1 MIRAND
7 TGRLMNTRLSKLTAA
22 IAAVLTLAGC
32 GGTTSGVP
40 RAGEIDVRRLSV
52 GRYPVEPLD
61 SQAEYFY
68 TYDNGKSLAAMRLA
82 NHVALGIDIDPRLK
96 FGAGAAAVVHSYD
109 FTPPLSSE
117 GAEAALKDNAM
128 FGFASGS
135 MDIRPSG
142 PVYSLPNATLLTLTV
157 LQFPTDDDADRAA
170 ADIEGADFGSN
181 PRQNIHVQLGKF
193 PTAHSHSQSGTTAL
207 ESAIAHGHYVVI
219 AFAQVP
225 GGDPNSSSSLTEKA
239 FDKQTAML
247 DSLPP
252 LAPVDVLKLDMDT
265 DGMLRRLLN
274 PGKTWD
280 PDPESLA
287 SFDLQGFL
295 QFQADLGS
303 EKALYNTLHIEKIG
317 VAGSYSRTV
326 GGYTHQGLPYGY
338 LSGDLKN
345 LYGDILY
352 RSPDIKSARDVW
364 AKILNAP
371 DSALVPKGV
380 PDAKCAQAPTTVN
393 VKNFTCAIRYRQYVG
408 LVWSTQLEDA
418 QQRATAQYALLANS
432 QGL

>member
-1 MIRAND
+1 
-7 TGRLMNTRLSKLTAA
+7 
-22 IAAVLTLAGC
+22 
-32 GGTTSGVP
+32 
-40 RAGEIDVRRLSV
+40 
-52 GRYPVEPLD
+52 
-61 SQAEYFY
+61 
-68 TYDNGKSLAAMRLA
+68 MRLA

-380 PDAKCAQAPTTVN
+380 PDAKCAQAPTTVDEELHLHDPLPP
-393 VKNFTCAIRYRQYVG
+393 VCRAGLEHTTRGRSATCDGTVCTAGEQPGPVDRMCYRGARTAHAAARPAPSPVAGRNRVG
-408 LVWSTQLEDA
+408 RTITCSPRAAWLV
-418 QQRATAQYALLANS
+418 
-432 QGL
+432 G